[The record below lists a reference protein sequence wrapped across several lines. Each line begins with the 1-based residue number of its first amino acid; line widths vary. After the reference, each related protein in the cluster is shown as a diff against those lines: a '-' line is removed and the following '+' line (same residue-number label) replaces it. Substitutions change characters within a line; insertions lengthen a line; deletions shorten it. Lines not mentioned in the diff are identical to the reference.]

1 MKPVCLACQAASP
14 LHDGRRRLLR
24 GTLAAA
30 GSAAVGML
38 TLTPAPAAAAAMTQA
53 QRDKLTP
60 DDVLQMMKRGN
71 QRFRAGKPQAHDY
84 LAQKRASAAG
94 QFPAAVIVG
103 CIDSRVPAE
112 IVLDTGIGETFNARV
127 AGNIANDDTI
137 GSVEFACVVT
147 GAKLV
152 LVMGHTACGAIKGA
166 IDNAQ
171 LGSLTGLL
179 EQIKPAVAATDYS
192 GDRSSKNATFVDAVA
207 RTNVMHAAKALR
219 SHSPDLARLEQE
231 GRIRIVGSMYD
242 LSTGEVEFFA

>member
-1 MKPVCLACQAASP
+1 MKPVCIACHVESP
-14 LHDGRRRLLR
+14 SNDARRRLLR

-30 GSAAVGML
+30 GGAVIGTLSLSAD
-38 TLTPAPAAAAAMTQA
+38 PAEAAALTQA

-60 DDVLQMMKRGN
+60 DDVLRMMQRGN
-71 QRFRAGKPQAHDY
+71 QRFRAAKPQAHDY

-94 QFPAAVIVG
+94 QFPAAVIVS
-103 CIDSRVPAE
+103 CIDSRAPAE
-112 IVLDTGIGETFNARV
+112 IIFDTGIGEAFNARV
-127 AGNIANDDTI
+127 AGNIANNDTV
-137 GSVEFACVVT
+137 GGLEFACVLS

-171 LGSLTGLL
+171 FGSLTGLL

-192 GDRSSKNATFVDAVA
+192 GERSAKNPAFVDAVA
-207 RTNVMHAAKALR
+207 RTNVMQTVNGIR
-219 SHSPDLARLEQE
+219 SRSPDLARMEEE

-242 LSTGEVEFFA
+242 LSTGAVAFFA